1 MEKLTKHDSV
11 ITSCNIVCKA
21 MELGSVDIG
30 DGGQPA
36 LKLEAA
42 LIYL

>member
-1 MEKLTKHDSV
+1 
-11 ITSCNIVCKA
+11 